1 MLDFRSLKDFGSLL
15 FARIESLATKRGGAN
30 ILSEEIEQKEELPR
44 EGIPV
49 PLYFDRYVAS
59 ELRALGQQ
67 IVALKDSMDERF
79 DQVDNR
85 FTQVDNHFTQVD
97 NRFTQVDRRIDELK
111 ESMESRFVQVDR
123 RIDELK
129 ESVDNRFD
137 KVDNRFDKSDA
148 NTKWVIGLFFP
159 IIAGIL
165 AIIVK
170 TFF

>member
-1 MLDFRSLKDFGSLL
+1 VLDFRSLEDFGSLYL
-15 FARIESLATKRGGAN
+15 PTKIESLAAKRGGAK

-85 FTQVDNHFTQVD
+85 FTQVDN
-97 NRFTQVDRRIDELK
+97 RFTQADRRIDELK
-111 ESMESRFVQVDR
+111 ESMEGRFVQVDR

-129 ESVDNRFD
+129 EFD
-137 KVDNRFDKSDA
+137 KIDKQFDKYDA

>member
-1 MLDFRSLKDFGSLL
+1 LPTK
-15 FARIESLATKRGGAN
+15 IESLAAKRGGAK
-30 ILSEEIEQKEELPR
+30 ILSEEIEQKEELPG

-85 FTQVDNHFTQVD
+85 FTQVDN
-97 NRFTQVDRRIDELK
+97 RFTQADRRIDELK
-111 ESMESRFVQVDR
+111 ESMEGRFVQVDR

-129 ESVDNRFD
+129 ESVDKRFD
-137 KVDNRFDKSDA
+137 KVDRQFDKIDKQFDKYDA
-148 NTKWVIGLFFP
+148 NIKWVIGLFFP

-165 AIIVK
+165 ALIVK

>member
-1 MLDFRSLKDFGSLL
+1 VLDFRSLEDFGSLYL
-15 FARIESLATKRGGAN
+15 PTKIESLAAKRGGAK

-85 FTQVDNHFTQVD
+85 FTQVDK
-97 NRFTQVDRRIDELK
+97 RIDELK
-111 ESMESRFVQVDR
+111 ESMEGQVDR
-123 RIDELK
+123 RINELK
-129 ESVDNRFD
+129 ESKFD
-137 KVDNRFDKSDA
+137 KQFDKYDA
-148 NTKWVIGLFFP
+148 NIKWVIGLSLFVNGCVLALVIKVFFFGP
-159 IIAGIL
+159 L
-165 AIIVK
+165 S
-170 TFF
+170 

>member
-1 MLDFRSLKDFGSLL
+1 MSD
-15 FARIESLATKRGGAN
+15 ET
-30 ILSEEIEQKEELPR
+30 EQKEELPR

-85 FTQVDNHFTQVD
+85 FTQVD
-97 NRFTQVDRRIDELK
+97 RRIGELK
-111 ESMESRFVQVDR
+111 ESMEGRFVQVDR

-129 ESVDNRFD
+129 ESVDKRFD
-137 KVDNRFDKSDA
+137 KVDKRFDKYDA